1 MDWLFDIYTFLY
13 LNRWCDDQYNAS
25 DRYCLAVTVI
35 GFAYSAFQVYNL
47 SYQLVTGKYAISH
60 HLRRHFDF
68 FMDQV
73 SRAAYPSCLALY
85 ISDSL
90 EKPKSVGN

>member
-1 MDWLFDIYTFLY
+1 MYILY
-13 LNRWCDDQYNAS
+13 VPGDGCDDQYDVS

-68 FMDQV
+68 LMDQV
-73 SRAAYPSCLALY
+73 SRAAYPSVWFCIFL
-85 ISDSL
+85 
-90 EKPKSVGN
+90 NF